1 MKAIFSSLLSLWV
14 ATILISPTNAQ
25 ISSDGT
31 TNTNISPTDNGFI
44 INNGDRAG
52 GNLFH
57 SFKEFSVP
65 KGSGAFFNN
74 ANDVVNIFSRVT
86 GGNIS
91 NIDGLIKANGSA
103 NLFIINPAGLIFGEN
118 ASFNI
123 GGSFYGST
131 ANSILFP
138 DNIEFAASNSVKPIL
153 TINAPIGLKF
163 GDNPGDI
170 VSSNNTLK
178 LLNPGT
184 TFALLGGEVTLNNTK
199 IKPLSGR
206 VEIAGVG
213 AGETIQLQHS
223 NATWQ
228 FDYSDI
234 TNFENIYIGE
244 NSEINNSGT
253 SVIMNLRGD
262 NIIINSSRI
271 LNSNINDNKGG
282 IISLTATN
290 SIQLNQSLLA
300 TQSGLSDGPDKPIIS
315 AKENGGD
322 ILMNARVISLQN
334 GSIITA
340 DNLSEGGGGNINI
353 QAQESLEISD
363 VAKIKSSLPS
373 GEIISVLLPSAI
385 VVNVDSEATGS
396 GGNITITT
404 DKLNITNGGRI
415 DSSTKGIGNA
425 GTITINAEDSITIS
439 GNSRNFDSGLYA
451 SSEGQN
457 LNAGESGSLSINT
470 SQLLLEDKGL
480 ISVENFGQKNA
491 GNINIVSEE
500 ITLNSNSEIRA
511 NTNSGNGGS
520 INIISNNIILQG
532 QSGIFVDA
540 KGDGNG
546 GNIAISTKTLVL
558 FDDSK
563 IIANAEEGRGGNIF
577 IETKALFP
585 VDAVERELID
595 ASSEVGIDGEITIVS
610 PDIDSKIKT
619 NLQEQSPISLEK
631 LIYTGCGLNSDFTAN
646 RFSYLGRGGISPSPL
661 TVFTE
666 DMVSELGTVE
676 YIQQTKKIEPDNIME
691 DPSISK
697 INHNYNYSSPSK
709 FSTEREEYLKLQEAT
724 TWIVN
729 ERGNLELVAQSSNTP
744 MLTSKC
750 FH

>member
-1 MKAIFSSLLSLWV
+1 MKGIFSSLLSLWIG
-14 ATILISPTNAQ
+14 TILISPANAQ

-31 TNTNISPTDNGFI
+31 TNTSISVTDDGFI

-57 SFKEFSVP
+57 SFKEFSVLR
-65 KGSGAFFNN
+65 GSEAFFNN
-74 ANDVVNIFSRVT
+74 ANNIVNIFSRVT

-91 NIDGLIKANGSA
+91 NIDGLIRANGSA
-103 NLFIINPAGLIFGEN
+103 NLFLINPAGIIFGEN
-118 ASFNI
+118 ASLHI

-138 DNIEFAASNSVKPIL
+138 NNIEFAASNPVKPIL
-153 TINAPIGLKF
+153 TINAPIGLRF
-163 GDNPGDI
+163 SDNPGDI

-178 LLNPGT
+178 LLKPGT

-363 VAKIKSSLPS
+363 VAEIKSSLPS

-404 DKLNITNGGRI
+404 NRLNITNGGRI
-415 DSSTKGIGNA
+415 GSSTTGIGDA
-425 GTITINAEDSITIS
+425 GTITINAKDAITIS
-439 GNSRNFDSGLYA
+439 GNSRNFNSGLYA
-451 SSEGQN
+451 SSSGGQN
-457 LNAGESGSLSINT
+457 LNTGESGSLSINT
-470 SQLLLEDKGL
+470 SQLLLQEGGQV
-480 ISVENFGQKNA
+480 SVENLGQKNA
-491 GNINIVSEE
+491 GNIDIVSKK
-500 ITLNSNSEIRA
+500 IALDSNSHIRA
-511 NTNSGNGGS
+511 NTKFGNGGS
-520 INIISNNIILQG
+520 INLRSNSILLQG
-532 QSGIFVDA
+532 QSGISVDA
-540 KGDGNG
+540 KGNGNG
-546 GNIAISTKTLVL
+546 GNIGINTETLVL
-558 FDDSK
+558 LDDNST
-563 IIANAEEGRGGNIF
+563 IIAKAEAGRGGNIV
-577 IETKALFP
+577 IQTTGLFP
-585 VDAVERELID
+585 FNAVEKGQID
-595 ASSEVGIDGEITIVS
+595 ASSDLGVDGEITIVS

-619 NLQEQSPISLEK
+619 NLQEQSPISPEK
-631 LIYTGCGLNSDFTAN
+631 LMYSGCGLNSDFTAN
-646 RFSYLGRGGISPSPL
+646 QFRYIGRGGISPSPL

-676 YIQQTKKIEPDNIME
+676 YIQETTKIEPKNIME
-691 DPSISK
+691 VPIIPK
-697 INHNYNYSSPSK
+697 MNHNSPSPNK
-709 FSTEREEYLKLQEAT
+709 TSTQREENLKLQEAT

-729 ERGNLELVAQSSNTP
+729 ERGNLELVAESPNTAMITP
-744 MLTSKC
+744 EC
-750 FH
+750 FN